1 MSGNVPKNQGE
12 KHGEKGSG
20 KSTEPISACVFE
32 DTFTLIARKVLQID
46 QQTGPKEAPIVL
58 RSKNP
63 TDCCQISPGAE

>member
-46 QQTGPKEAPIVL
+46 QQTGPKEAPIV
-58 RSKNP
+58 
-63 TDCCQISPGAE
+63 